1 MSNTPYRRCHYLN
14 ERGEQCET
22 WFPAIDTNKL
32 CPAHREI
39 ITPNGRVNEDPETK
53 VRYIDLVNDERQYCY
68 HFLSGESQNQSQTLI
83 HEFKDDLEGTI
94 FEKIDAHIAFIEKV
108 LEDMKARLHSAR
120 AVRTEK
126 LDELT
131 EEERKVLRSQKID
144 KEFKKVPK
152 EKLPSFK
159 ADPIGFLSKKNNM
172 SRVDSE
178 ALLSMDDD
186 ALLAKFAR
194 AKLDRQEKENKEKE

>member
-1 MSNTPYRRCHYLN
+1 MSNIPYRRCHYID

-22 WFPAIDTNKL
+22 WFPAVDTNKL
-32 CPAHREI
+32 CPAHGKI
-39 ITPNGRVNEDPETK
+39 ITPNGKLNQVDEIK
-53 VRYIDLVNDERQYCY
+53 VKYIDLVNDERHYCY
-68 HFLSGESQNQSQTLI
+68 HFLSGESQNQSQELI
-83 HEFKDDLEGTI
+83 HEFKDDESGTI
-94 FEKIDAHIAFIEKV
+94 FEKLDAHIAFIEKV
-108 LEDMKARLHSAR
+108 IEDMKARLHSAR
-120 AVRTEK
+120 AVRAEK

-186 ALLAKFAR
+186 ALLARFAE
-194 AKLDRQEKENKEKE
+194 AKKNKENKEKEN